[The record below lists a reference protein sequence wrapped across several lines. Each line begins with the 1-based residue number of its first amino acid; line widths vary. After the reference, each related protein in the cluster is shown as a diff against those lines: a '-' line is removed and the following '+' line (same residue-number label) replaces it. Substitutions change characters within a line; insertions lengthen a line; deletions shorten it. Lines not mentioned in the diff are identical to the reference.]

1 MYPKCS
7 LSDSNIYLQIVGL
20 LSLVI
25 IIIIAG
31 FYYIRVYHNT
41 IKEKYEQAV
50 IYKTEGQ
57 LETGNRSTFPRDK
70 YPGAQ
75 MNLIGTNTPP
85 TTTDKYELRDCKVY
99 FTDDTG
105 ACDGKGD
112 DAKTCSYKYDG
123 WQEFAT
129 YTDNNG
135 KIIEYPKKIYK
146 QDASNTNELIN
157 SYFTSKCFKKFDNN
171 GDGRPQ
177 PFEYK
182 ENNLVKY
189 DSKGSTNN
197 TEIDTNVFGGKKY
210 TSMQFLNTT
219 SPSDNF
225 NNVIDSIC
233 SIRYNPIK
241 ELVGKKFYKFVLD
254 ANKNIR
260 QILKVQLNSDQT
272 TFDIINNN
280 AVLDFSF
287 LGSHGL
293 KFVSA
298 NSNQLEV
305 FITSADIVRPVNV
318 YKFSYVSYICPPD
331 KKAQISNF
339 LKTSTEI
346 NITNFIQ
353 FGGESQTATSA
364 NNPFTLDYLDRLTA
378 SKYTI
383 ANTDYKTAMLKE
395 LADKRDAQVTKL
407 NGVSSAEKDALD
419 KKITDK
425 DAEIFAADRT
435 RNSYYIPEG
444 TFTKVIDLTKAN
456 SKIFNYNNGYNNT
469 NLSKLVIPTG
479 CEVIMIE
486 NTGDVCF
493 VFKNKGDNQTSYD
506 FSVPASG
513 YTCDILLVGGG
524 GAGGHFGGGGGGGGI
539 LLGENITFNSNSS
552 VSIKVGNG
560 GIGANAF
567 TNYSNGTNGFDTSIT
582 INLTEY
588 IATGGGGGGT
598 RDNQA
603 LGKPGNAGGSGGGGS
618 HSNNTSYPGMGG
630 ASNKKSYAGFQSFG
644 NNGGRGR
651 PTTGGSAPDHA
662 SGGGGGAG
670 SVGGDFS
677 YSTGGGN
684 GGTGKE
690 FISYFGSSIG
700 HNGYFAGGGGGNTYQ
715 GGGNRGYGNGGNGL
729 LGGGGS
735 GGLDWGNSG
744 ENSGDDGLPNTGGGG
759 GGGKWDGGS
768 AEDINGGHGGSG
780 IVIIRIKNII
790 PRPPDINSAIDK
802 YYSINSITDVSL
814 ASNTIQSDIIT
825 AFVFLQKGYYRFR
838 ADLGT
843 NTNGANP
850 SIKYAQL
857 MIYDESNFDRST
869 LKYRCVPVFRYN
881 GQFKPAYLKQYVYI
895 PTSKF
900 FKIAY
905 FYLSH
910 NPSSIDTSPFKMY
923 YDYSTAPQQQTYP
936 EDIISS
942 PNVSSNTINNTD
954 KLMIFNY
961 GGSGT
966 TKDYTFTPTED
977 LICDILIVGGG
988 GGGGKFGGGGG
999 GGAILLGTNIA
1010 VYSNNRI
1017 SIKVGNGGSG
1027 GTGNDSGINGMNGV
1041 DSSITINSVEYI
1053 AKGGGGGGT
1062 RGYPSIGFPGI
1073 NGNSG
1078 GSGGGGSHANSGTQG
1093 LGGISNKNNY
1103 SNFQSFGNNGG
1114 KGRPNTNG
1122 GDPNHSSG
1130 GGGGAGSAGADFS
1143 YSTGGGNGGAGKEFI
1158 AYFGS
1163 SAGHNGWFSG
1173 GGGGNTYRGAGNG
1186 GYGNGGNGLLGGGG
1200 QGGHDDNNSAVAGLA
1215 NTGGGG
1221 GGGRYFGTNSNGG
1234 MGGSGT
1240 VIIRYRLQS
1249 QRTAAI
1255 PLKDLNDNMNDS
1267 PDLYVSK
1274 NITNNIKT
1282 SMNDYLYYSS
1292 TLYNDYKNTDTTVM
1306 DIFSIMNYIGNNK
1319 NNYRYLATYLNNKVD
1334 YFNTDKLLAEKK
1346 EFQRQLQTHIN
1357 NSSTTITG
1365 DQEIIKIDNLSNNIK
1380 AINYNEKKPM
1390 NAPIL
1395 RNVPIKDIFCE
1406 SNNNIYLTYDT
1417 ITNLNGINLLTP
1429 NLTPAIY
1436 IEAIT

>member
-129 YTDNNG
+129 YTDKNG
-135 KIIEYPKKIYK
+135 KTIEYPKKIYK

-189 DSKGSTNN
+189 DSKGSMNN

-225 NNVIDSIC
+225 NNVLDSIC

-254 ANKNIR
+254 ANKNISN
-260 QILKVQLNSDQT
+260 ILKVQLNSDQT

-293 KFVSA
+293 KFVSG
-298 NSNQLEV
+298 STDKLEV
-305 FITSADIVRPVNV
+305 FITSADIVKPVNV
-318 YKFSYVSYICPPD
+318 YKFSYVSYICPAD

-364 NNPFTLDYLDRLTA
+364 NNPFTLPYLDRLTA
-378 SKYTI
+378 SKYTT

-395 LADKRDAQVTKL
+395 LADKRDARVTAL
-407 NGVSSAEKDALD
+407 NGESSAEKDALD

-435 RNSYYIPEG
+435 RNSYSIPEG

-486 NTGDVCF
+486 NTGDVCLI
-493 VFKNKGDNQTSYD
+493 FKNKGENQTSYD

-524 GAGGHFGGGGGGGGI
+524 GGGTGAGGGGGGYVYNTNINLPAGTYTVKVGNGGTGSAFFGYGNYQVGNQGYNSTFSGGTINYTAYGGGSGGANVAGAPSYTTGQVGSYGGTGMDFNQVQTYTSSQGNRGGNSIRFVNYASGGGGGGAGAVGGSAYYVPGLFCDPGRTITYSNGGKGGDGLPNSITGTTIYYAGGGTGGANTDFDTDRSTQIAPLGGGGLGSRTELGNGGNGTDGLGGGGGGG
-539 LLGENITFNSNSS
+539 
-552 VSIKVGNG
+552 
-560 GIGANAF
+560 
-567 TNYSNGTNGFDTSIT
+567 D
-582 INLTEY
+582 
-588 IATGGGGGGT
+588 
-598 RDNQA
+598 
-603 LGKPGNAGGSGGGGS
+603 
-618 HSNNTSYPGMGG
+618 
-630 ASNKKSYAGFQSFG
+630 FQ
-644 NNGGRGR
+644 R
-651 PTTGGSAPDHA
+651 T
-662 SGGGGGAG
+662 AG
-670 SVGGDFS
+670 S
-677 YSTGGGN
+677 
-684 GGTGKE
+684 K
-690 FISYFGSSIG
+690 
-700 HNGYFAGGGGGNTYQ
+700 
-715 GGGNRGYGNGGNGL
+715 
-729 LGGGGS
+729 
-735 GGLDWGNSG
+735 
-744 ENSGDDGLPNTGGGG
+744 
-759 GGGKWDGGS
+759 
-768 AEDINGGHGGSG
+768 
-780 IVIIRIKNII
+780 
-790 PRPPDINSAIDK
+790 
-802 YYSINSITDVSL
+802 
-814 ASNTIQSDIIT
+814 
-825 AFVFLQKGYYRFR
+825 
-838 ADLGT
+838 
-843 NTNGANP
+843 
-850 SIKYAQL
+850 
-857 MIYDESNFDRST
+857 
-869 LKYRCVPVFRYN
+869 
-881 GQFKPAYLKQYVYI
+881 
-895 PTSKF
+895 
-900 FKIAY
+900 
-905 FYLSH
+905 
-910 NPSSIDTSPFKMY
+910 
-923 YDYSTAPQQQTYP
+923 
-936 EDIISS
+936 
-942 PNVSSNTINNTD
+942 
-954 KLMIFNY
+954 
-961 GGSGT
+961 
-966 TKDYTFTPTED
+966 
-977 LICDILIVGGG
+977 
-988 GGGGKFGGGGG
+988 
-999 GGAILLGTNIA
+999 
-1010 VYSNNRI
+1010 
-1017 SIKVGNGGSG
+1017 
-1027 GTGNDSGINGMNGV
+1027 
-1041 DSSITINSVEYI
+1041 
-1053 AKGGGGGGT
+1053 
-1062 RGYPSIGFPGI
+1062 
-1073 NGNSG
+1073 
-1078 GSGGGGSHANSGTQG
+1078 
-1093 LGGISNKNNY
+1093 
-1103 SNFQSFGNNGG
+1103 
-1114 KGRPNTNG
+1114 
-1122 GDPNHSSG
+1122 
-1130 GGGGAGSAGADFS
+1130 
-1143 YSTGGGNGGAGKEFI
+1143 
-1158 AYFGS
+1158 
-1163 SAGHNGWFSG
+1163 
-1173 GGGGNTYRGAGNG
+1173 
-1186 GYGNGGNGLLGGGG
+1186 
-1200 QGGHDDNNSAVAGLA
+1200 
-1215 NTGGGG
+1215 
-1221 GGGRYFGTNSNGG
+1221 
-1234 MGGSGT
+1234 GGSGT

-1255 PLKDLNDNMNDS
+1255 PLKDLNNNMNDS
-1267 PDLYVSK
+1267 PDLYVSN

-1282 SMNDYLYYSS
+1282 SMNDYLYYSL

-1306 DIFSIMNYIGNNK
+1306 DIFSIMNYTGNNK
-1319 NNYRYLATYLNNKVD
+1319 DNYRYLATYLNNKVD
-1334 YFNTDKLLAEKK
+1334 YFNTDKLIAEKK
-1346 EFQRQLQTHIN
+1346 EFQRQLQTHID

-1395 RNVPIKDIFCE
+1395 KNVPIKDIFCS

>member
-123 WQEFAT
+123 WQEFST
-129 YTDNNG
+129 YTDKNG
-135 KIIEYPKKIYK
+135 KTIEYPKKIYK

-189 DSKGSTNN
+189 DSKGSMNN

-225 NNVIDSIC
+225 NNVLDSIC

-293 KFVSA
+293 KFVSGS
-298 NSNQLEV
+298 SNQLEV

-318 YKFSYVSYICPPD
+318 YKFSYVSYICPAD

-353 FGGESQTATSA
+353 FGGANVNATSA
-364 NNPFTLDYLDRLTA
+364 NNPFTLPYLDRLTA
-378 SKYTI
+378 SKYTT

-395 LADKRDAQVTKL
+395 LADKRDARVTAL
-407 NGVSSAEKDALD
+407 NGVSSAAKDALD

-425 DAEIFAADRT
+425 DAEIIAADRT

-486 NTGDVCF
+486 NTGDVCLI
-493 VFKNKGDNQTSYD
+493 FKNKGDNQTPYN

-524 GAGGHFGGGGGGGGI
+524 GAGGKDIGGGGGGGAVLYGTNI
-539 LLGENITFNSNSS
+539 SIAQGTYTLRVGRGATTGETRGVSTEGFGATLLGGGCAGNATWSNPTTANSGGSGAGGKGFYQAYSSPSTNAGGGVGISTKGTILNSASLYNGNVGGTAGQQDNTNLIQSAGGGGTGAVGGNGNINGGRT
-552 VSIKVGNG
+552 GNG
-560 GIGANAF
+560 GNGVLVNITGIDYYWGA
-567 TNYSNGTNGFDTSIT
+567 
-582 INLTEY
+582 
-588 IATGGGGGGT
+588 GGGGGSYYCSPANGGLGGGGAGYDYAYGT
-598 RDNQA
+598 GTVGGDGYGLA
-603 LGKPGNAGGSGGGGS
+603 SGYNAGDGTGSGGGGS
-618 HSNNTSYPGMGG
+618 GYMNGT
-630 ASNKKSYAGFQSFG
+630 AG
-644 NNGGRGR
+644 N
-651 PTTGGSAPDHA
+651 
-662 SGGGGGAG
+662 
-670 SVGGDFS
+670 
-677 YSTGGGN
+677 
-684 GGTGKE
+684 
-690 FISYFGSSIG
+690 
-700 HNGYFAGGGGGNTYQ
+700 
-715 GGGNRGYGNGGNGL
+715 
-729 LGGGGS
+729 
-735 GGLDWGNSG
+735 
-744 ENSGDDGLPNTGGGG
+744 
-759 GGGKWDGGS
+759 
-768 AEDINGGHGGSG
+768 GGSG

-790 PRPPDINSAIDK
+790 PRPPDINLAIDN
-802 YYSINSITDVSL
+802 YYSIDKSIQNPYEVSL
-814 ASNTIQSDIIT
+814 APYTIQTDIIT

-961 GGSGT
+961 TGDNTGT
-966 TKDYTFTPTED
+966 GQTRYTFTTTED
-977 LICDILIVGGG
+977 LICDILLVGGG
-988 GGGGKFGGGGG
+988 GAGGKDIGGGGG
-999 GGAILLGTNIA
+999 GGAVLYGTKIG
-1010 VYSNNRI
+1010 I
-1017 SIKVGNGGSG
+1017 SAGSYTIKVGRGATQGETRGVSTEGFGATLLGGGCAGNANWGNPATTNSGGSG
-1027 GTGNDSGINGMNGV
+1027 AGGKAYWGVGSSPSTLVAGGVGISTKGTILNSASLYNGNLGGTAVQQVGGDPIQSAGGGGTGAVGGNGNGRGGKTGNGGNGV
-1041 DSSITINSVEYI
+1041 LVNITGVDYYWG
-1053 AKGGGGGGT
+1053 AGGGGGSYYCSPANGGLGGGGAGYDYAYGT
-1062 RGYPSIGFPGI
+1062 GTVGGGGYGLA
-1073 NGNSG
+1073 SG
-1078 GSGGGGSHANSGTQG
+1078 YNAGDGTGSGGGGSG
-1093 LGGISNKNNY
+1093 Y
-1103 SNFQSFGNNGG
+1103 MNG
-1114 KGRPNTNG
+1114 
-1122 GDPNHSSG
+1122 S
-1130 GGGGAGSAGADFS
+1130 
-1143 YSTGGGNGGAGKEFI
+1143 
-1158 AYFGS
+1158 
-1163 SAGHNGWFSG
+1163 
-1173 GGGGNTYRGAGNG
+1173 AGNG
-1186 GYGNGGNGLLGGGG
+1186 G
-1200 QGGHDDNNSAVAGLA
+1200 
-1215 NTGGGG
+1215 
-1221 GGGRYFGTNSNGG
+1221 
-1234 MGGSGT
+1234 SGI
-1240 VIIRYRLQS
+1240 VIIRYRLPKE
-1249 QRTAAI
+1249 RTAAI

-1267 PDLYVSK
+1267 PDLYVSN

-1282 SMNDYLYYSS
+1282 SMNDYLYYST

-1306 DIFSIMNYIGNNK
+1306 DIFSIMNYTGNNK

-1346 EFQRQLQTHIN
+1346 EWQRQLKIHID

-1390 NAPIL
+1390 NAPTL
-1395 RNVPIKDIFCE
+1395 RNVPLTDIFCS

>member
-25 IIIIAG
+25 IMIIAG
-31 FYYIRVYHNT
+31 FYYMRVCHSSIT
-41 IKEKYEQAV
+41 EKYEAV
-50 IYKTEGQ
+50 IYKTPGELQ
-57 LETGNRSTFPRDK
+57 AGNQSTFPKDK
-70 YPGAQ
+70 YPGARYD
-75 MNLIGTNTPP
+75 LVGTTTTP
-85 TTTDKYELRDCKVY
+85 TTTDNYELRDCKVY
-99 FTDDTG
+99 FTKDTG
-105 ACDGKGD
+105 ECDGKGD
-112 DAKTCSYKYDG
+112 NGKTCSYKYDG

-129 YTDNNG
+129 YTDKNG
-135 KIIEYPKKIYK
+135 NKIEYPKKIYT
-146 QDASNTNELIN
+146 QDASNTDALIN

-171 GDGRPQ
+171 GDGRAQ
-177 PFEYK
+177 PFEYI

-197 TEIDTNVFGGKKY
+197 PEIDTNVFGGKKY

-225 NNVIDSIC
+225 NNVLDSIC

-254 ANKNIR
+254 VNKNIR

-331 KKAQISNF
+331 KKAQITNF

-353 FGGESQTATSA
+353 FGGANANATSA
-364 NNPFTLDYLDRLTA
+364 NNPFTLDDIDRLTA
-378 SKYTI
+378 SKYTT

-395 LADKRDAQVTKL
+395 LADKRDARVTAL
-407 NGVSSAEKDALD
+407 NGVSSAAKDALD

-486 NTGDVCF
+486 NTGDVCLI
-493 VFKNKGDNQTSYD
+493 FKNKGDNQTSYD

-524 GAGGHFGGGGGGGGI
+524 GAGGGDQGGGGGAGGLVYIPSENLAGGTYNIKVGKGGQGITVGTNDGKDSSLGNYIAKGGGGGGFYTSTSTALGRSGGSGGGGGGI
-539 LLGENITFNSNSS
+539 YYVLNAAAGSSTQLTYSGRGFGNIGGRAGANITQL
-552 VSIKVGNG
+552 
-560 GIGANAF
+560 
-567 TNYSNGTNGFDTSIT
+567 YC
-582 INLTEY
+582 
-588 IATGGGGGGT
+588 
-598 RDNQA
+598 
-603 LGKPGNAGGSGGGGS
+603 
-618 HSNNTSYPGMGG
+618 
-630 ASNKKSYAGFQSFG
+630 
-644 NNGGRGR
+644 
-651 PTTGGSAPDHA
+651 
-662 SGGGGGAG
+662 GGGGGASEPG
-670 SVGGDFS
+670 VNGTNTAAGR
-677 YSTGGGN
+677 GGN
-684 GGTGKE
+684 GRQINITGQD
-690 FISYFGSSIG
+690 IY
-700 HNGYFAGGGGGNTYQ
+700 YAGGGGGSIRAGAGIV
-715 GGGNRGYGNGGNGL
+715 GGLGG
-729 LGGGGS
+729 LGGGGNGTQDDIS
-735 GGLDWGNSG
+735 VSNPPNGNSG
-744 ENSGDDGLPNTGGGG
+744 KNALPNTGGGG
-759 GGGKWDGGS
+759 GGVSRGEGIPGGS
-768 AEDINGGHGGSG
+768 GGSG

-790 PRPPDINSAIDK
+790 QSPDINSAIDK
-802 YYSINSITDVSL
+802 YYSIDSITDVSL
-814 ASNTIQSDIIT
+814 APYTIQTDIIT

-850 SIKYAQL
+850 YIKDAHL
-857 MIYDESNFDRST
+857 MIYDESNFNSST
-869 LKYRCVPVFRYN
+869 SKYRSVPVFKYN
-881 GQFKPAYLKQYVYI
+881 KQLKPAYLKQYVYI
-895 PTSKF
+895 PISKF

-905 FYLSH
+905 FYVSH
-910 NPSSIDTSPFKMY
+910 NPTATTETSVTSPFKIY
-923 YDYSTAPQQQTYP
+923 YDYSAAPQQQTYP

-942 PNVSSNTINNTD
+942 PNVSSNKIGNTD
-954 KLMIFNY
+954 KFMIFNY
-961 GGSGT
+961 TGDNTGT
-966 TKDYTFTPTED
+966 GQTRYTFTTTED
-977 LICDILIVGGG
+977 LICDILLVGGG
-988 GGGGKFGGGGG
+988 GAGGKDIGGGGG
-999 GGAILLGTNIA
+999 GGAVLYGTKIG
-1010 VYSNNRI
+1010 I
-1017 SIKVGNGGSG
+1017 SAGSYTIKVGRGATQGETRGVSTEGFGATLLGGGCAGNANWGNPATTNSGGSG
-1027 GTGNDSGINGMNGV
+1027 AGGKAYWGVGSSPSTLVAGGVGISTKGTILNSASLYNGNVGGTAVQQVGADPIQSAGGGGAGAVGGNGNGYGGRTGNGGNGV
-1041 DSSITINSVEYI
+1041 LVNITGVDYYWG
-1053 AKGGGGGGT
+1053 AGGGGGSYNSSPANGGLGGGGAGYDYAYGAGT
-1062 RGYPSIGFPGI
+1062 VGGSGYGLA
-1073 NGNSG
+1073 SG
-1078 GSGGGGSHANSGTQG
+1078 YNAGDGTGSGGGGSGYMNS
-1093 LGGISNKNNY
+1093 S
-1103 SNFQSFGNNGG
+1103 
-1114 KGRPNTNG
+1114 
-1122 GDPNHSSG
+1122 
-1130 GGGGAGSAGADFS
+1130 
-1143 YSTGGGNGGAGKEFI
+1143 
-1158 AYFGS
+1158 
-1163 SAGHNGWFSG
+1163 
-1173 GGGGNTYRGAGNG
+1173 AGNG
-1186 GYGNGGNGLLGGGG
+1186 G
-1200 QGGHDDNNSAVAGLA
+1200 
-1215 NTGGGG
+1215 
-1221 GGGRYFGTNSNGG
+1221 
-1234 MGGSGT
+1234 SGI
-1240 VIIRYRLQS
+1240 VIIRYRLPKE
-1249 QRTAAI
+1249 RTAAI

-1267 PDLYVSK
+1267 PDLYVSN

-1306 DIFSIMNYIGNNK
+1306 DTFSIMNYTGNNK
-1319 NNYRYLATYLNNKVD
+1319 DNYRYLATYLNNKVD
-1334 YFNTDKLLAEKK
+1334 YFNTDKLIAEKK
-1346 EFQRQLQTHIN
+1346 EWQRQLKIHID

-1365 DQEIIKIDNLSNNIK
+1365 DQEIIKIDQLYNNIT

-1390 NAPIL
+1390 NAPTL
-1395 RNVPIKDIFCE
+1395 RNVPIKDIFCS